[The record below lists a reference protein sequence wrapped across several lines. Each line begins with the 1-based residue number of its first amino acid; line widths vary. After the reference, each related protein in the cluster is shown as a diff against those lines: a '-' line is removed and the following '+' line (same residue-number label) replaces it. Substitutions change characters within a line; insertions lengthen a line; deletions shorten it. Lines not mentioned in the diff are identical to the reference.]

1 MARQQLLCPSCL
13 QLTEHFLESLDEGD
27 VAWCQ
32 ECKRVHLVTEPNITL
47 RWQKKPLPRL
57 ND

>member
-1 MARQQLLCPSCL
+1 MARQHLLCPSCMRYN
-13 QLTEHFLESLDEGD
+13 EHLVERLDEGD

-32 ECKRVHLVTEPNITL
+32 ICKRVHLIKEPPQL
-47 RWQKKPLPRL
+47 RRVEKKPLPRW

>member
-13 QLTEHFLESLDEGD
+13 QLTDHIVESLAEGD

-32 ECKRVHLVTEPNITL
+32 DCKRVHLVTEPSITL
-47 RWQKKPLPRL
+47 HWEKKPLPRWE
-57 ND
+57 

>member
-1 MARQQLLCPSCL
+1 MARQHLLCPSCM
-13 QLTEHFLESLDEGD
+13 QYSEHFVEPLDEGD

-32 ECKRVHLVTEPNITL
+32 TCKRVHLIEEPDLVLNYK
-47 RWQKKPLPRL
+47 KKPLPRW

>member
-13 QLTEHFLESLDEGD
+13 QLTEHIVESLDEGD

-32 ECKRVHLVTEPNITL
+32 DCKRVHLVTEPSITL
-47 RWQKKPLPRL
+47 NWAKKPLPRWE
-57 ND
+57 